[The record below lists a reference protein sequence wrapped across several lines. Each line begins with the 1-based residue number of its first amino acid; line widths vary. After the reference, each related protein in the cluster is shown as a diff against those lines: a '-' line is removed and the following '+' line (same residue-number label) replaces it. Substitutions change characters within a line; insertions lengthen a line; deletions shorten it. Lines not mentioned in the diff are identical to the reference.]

1 MANDEIKHAMSD
13 LKQAV
18 KRRVREAQARV
29 AEAGDGHVN
38 VAHRANIVV
47 SENVGRSDAVQG
59 TSARQRVRIR
69 QDGQESYEETE
80 ETITRVEGGR
90 EA

>member
-18 KRRVREAQARV
+18 KRRVREAQARA
-29 AEAGDGHVN
+29 AEAGDGRVN

-47 SENVGRSDAVQG
+47 SGNVGRSDAVQG
-59 TSARQRVRIR
+59 ASARQQVHIR
-69 QDGQESYEETE
+69 QDGQESYEESA